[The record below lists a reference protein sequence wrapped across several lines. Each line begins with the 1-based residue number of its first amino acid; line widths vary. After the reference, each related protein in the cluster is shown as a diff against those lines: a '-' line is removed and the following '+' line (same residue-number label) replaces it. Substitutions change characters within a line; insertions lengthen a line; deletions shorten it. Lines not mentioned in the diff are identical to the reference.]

1 MHDTTVGELGVHS
14 KNLISYLSAIPGTPA
29 IKDNANPATY
39 MLEVI
44 GAGTTARINSQVTTH
59 NIYIDKRTTVRCC
72 ALDTKN
78 TFKTPHNIA
87 QSM

>member
-1 MHDTTVGELGVHS
+1 VAGELGIHS

-44 GAGTTARINSQVTTH
+44 GAGTTARINSQVTLYKILVLT
-59 NIYIDKRTTVRCC
+59 RC
-72 ALDTKN
+72 LV
-78 TFKTPHNIA
+78 
-87 QSM
+87 